1 METEIEVFPLEH
13 ANQALEALRE
23 GKNRERGYWCRR
35 ITGEVR

>member
-23 GKNRERGYWCRR
+23 AESGERGYWCRR
-35 ITGEVR
+35 IKGEVR